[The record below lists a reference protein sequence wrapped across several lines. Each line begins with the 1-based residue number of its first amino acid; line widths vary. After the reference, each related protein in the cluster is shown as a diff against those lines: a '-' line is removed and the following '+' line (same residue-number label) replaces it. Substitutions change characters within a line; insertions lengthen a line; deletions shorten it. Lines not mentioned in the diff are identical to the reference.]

1 VLWSTDETSNSIEVS
16 EAGTYEATVTLFG
29 CTAFDEIVV
38 DMPILPAFSL
48 GPDVAICAD
57 EVAEFEVSVDG
68 LWSDNETDFTLDSS
82 SEGWIW
88 FEVEDQGCA
97 KRDSAFVD
105 VIAYPVAEIEP
116 FILLCPGETY
126 TYEIPQE
133 GVWNNSITSEDLT
146 VSESG
151 IYTVTIANEQ
161 CAIFLESEVEYLQL
175 PEVDLGP
182 DQLLCIKDVVD
193 LDASG
198 AYNDSLVWND
208 GSVEFNREITTT
220 GIYEVITW
228 NQCGEAQDE
237 VELIFDDC
245 DYALYIPN
253 AFTPDGDGINEVWI
267 PVGLNISEYE
277 IQVFNRWGESVWRST
292 QLGEAWSGSDNFGE
306 YYVPDGIYGYIVKAI
321 SVKGLPITKFG
332 NVLILR

>member
-1 VLWSTDETSNSIEVS
+1 
-16 EAGTYEATVTLFG
+16 
-29 CTAFDEIVV
+29 
-38 DMPILPAFSL
+38 
-48 GPDVAICAD
+48 
-57 EVAEFEVSVDG
+57 
-68 LWSDNETDFTLDSS
+68 
-82 SEGWIW
+82 
-88 FEVEDQGCA
+88 
-97 KRDSAFVD
+97 

-245 DYALYIPN
+245 DYALYI
-253 AFTPDGDGINEVWI
+253 F
-267 PVGLNISEYE
+267 
-277 IQVFNRWGESVWRST
+277 QC
-292 QLGEAWSGSDNFGE
+292 
-306 YYVPDGIYGYIVKAI
+306 IY
-321 SVKGLPITKFG
+321 T
-332 NVLILR
+332 